1 MSLRFKFGKASG
13 GEPMPIL
20 PIQLLDED
28 GNLLTDEESAI
39 VDTGSDGTI
48 IPISILQAAGL
59 RPNRQRRKL
68 LTVQYS
74 NPEES
79 LFGYSVAVQIGE
91 LQLFDVDIFGS
102 RTINDVIIGRNILNR
117 LIFTYHG
124 SQHLLEILDAE

>member
-48 IPISILQAAGL
+48 IPISILQAARL

-68 LTVQYS
+68 FTVQYS
-74 NPEES
+74 NPEET

>member
-1 MSLRFKFGKASG
+1 MSLPFKFGKTSG
-13 GEPMPIL
+13 GEPSPTL

-28 GNLLTDEESAI
+28 GNILTDEEIAI

-59 RPNRQRRKL
+59 RPNRQHRNL
-68 LTVQYS
+68 FTVQYS
-74 NPEES
+74 NPEET
-79 LFGYSVAVQIGE
+79 LFGYSVAVQIGK